1 MSEDLTDEEQ
11 VERLKNWWTENGV
24 FFVSAL
30 VAGILAVT
38 GWNYYGSYQNEA
50 GEKSSQS
57 FRDYLELES
66 DQRSMAANKLAE
78 DFGGSTVHFLAL
90 LDQAEKEVS
99 ADNIADAEILLNR
112 SVNISESD
120 LLADMALIRL
130 AKVQFQLE
138 KSKEAL
144 LTIDKVKSKGYV
156 SFALELK
163 GDMHSDLGDI
173 EKAYQSYEAALSELD
188 ESAERPLL
196 QLKLDNAA
204 PFNGKFV
211 RSETELSQAVREAE
225 ELLRSKETDDQPSN

>member
-1 MSEDLTDEEQ
+1 
-11 VERLKNWWTENGV
+11 
-24 FFVSAL
+24 
-30 VAGILAVT
+30 
-38 GWNYYGSYQNEA
+38 
-50 GEKSSQS
+50 
-57 FRDYLELES
+57 
-66 DQRSMAANKLAE
+66 
-78 DFGGSTVHFLAL
+78 
-90 LDQAEKEVS
+90 
-99 ADNIADAEILLNR
+99 
-112 SVNISESD
+112 
-120 LLADMALIRL
+120 
-130 AKVQFQLE
+130 VQFQLE

-211 RSETELSQAVREAE
+211 RSETQLSQAVREAE
-225 ELLRSKETDDQPSN
+225 ELLRSKETDDQTSN